1 MLFLLGICTGLELQ
15 PITSAVEA
23 PVVVHGTYKKAWD
36 SIKHQVLLCIG
47 HRINVLCKLSLAGNQ
62 GLSRMKRNHIHFAP
76 DVPGGQEI
84 ISGM

>member
-1 MLFLLGICTGLELQ
+1 MY
-15 PITSAVEA
+15 S
-23 PVVVHGTYKKAWD
+23 
-36 SIKHQVLLCIG
+36 
-47 HRINVLCKLSLAGNQ
+47 SLAGDQ